1 MFSHSRASASELI
14 NRAKEAVTLITQ
26 PRTLASPPLFT
37 SRPANEHLAS
47 QSHRSFATMNRNDDP
62 IEALFQQKR
71 SLRSRMRKELRNMDP
86 VRRSEED
93 AAIQSIVVNN
103 PWFKS
108 SKSVCAYISSPALRE
123 VDTTRIVSEILS
135 KPANGS
141 DVPNRKKLYVP
152 RVEDRNSNMRML
164 RISSVDDLIVN
175 SMNILEPALS
185 DSEGKQHEDEDL
197 KDLFVTV
204 MEARDPVDL
213 FILPGLAFDRCGR
226 RLGRSGGYYD
236 LFLKKYQE
244 LTKERKWKEPLRVAL
259 SYSIQI
265 VEEGA
270 IAVTSNDVSVDALVS
285 PAGVIPISPAAWERS
300 MG

>member
-1 MFSHSRASASELI
+1 MFSHSRASASGLI

-37 SRPANEHLAS
+37 SRPTNERLAS
-47 QSHRSFATMNRNDDP
+47 QSHSSFATMNRNDDP
-62 IEALFQQKR
+62 IEALFQQKH
-71 SLRSRMRKELRNMDP
+71 SLRSRIRKELRNMDP

-93 AAIQSIVVNN
+93 AAIQSIVVNA

-108 SKSVCAYISSPALRE
+108 SKSVCAYISSPALRQ

-135 KPANGS
+135 KPANEG
-141 DVPNRKKLYVP
+141 DVRNRKKLYVP
-152 RVEDRNSNMRML
+152 RVENRNSNMRML

-185 DSEGKQHEDEDL
+185 DSDGKEHED
-197 KDLFVTV
+197 
-204 MEARDPVDL
+204 
-213 FILPGLAFDRCGR
+213 GLAFDRCGR

-244 LTKERKWKEPLRVAL
+244 LTKERKWKEPLRGK
-259 SYSIQI
+259 YSMLLI

-270 IAVTSNDVSVDALVS
+270 IAVTSNDVSVHALVS
-285 PAGVIPISPAAWERS
+285 PAGVIPISPAAWER
-300 MG
+300 